1 MARER
6 HRRLLLLR
14 APPHLLPV
22 AAVLRREHEV
32 TEVRVV
38 VAIRP
43 AEVIALVHPQ
53 QLLRRLFGAL
63 LGGEKLGPV
72 LEELVPAVLRGPQLA
87 VWRDHHPHGVA
98 NPGGVMRP
106 ALFGLVLLSRIE
118 APDPRSRGELGARVL
133 PRRFVRPIGDLT
145 HIRRRADVDEQGL
158 AVGGE
163 RQIPRAVPAS
173 GKVPHDHARLAHRLE
188 PAGGSANRYTVVAVL
203 KYSAPLLNTM
213 PVPPAVPAVS
223 RSSAF
228 PSPLV
233 SRKARTPPFAP
244 APRPST
250 SATKMSPLGATARWR
265 ARPTWSAT
273 TTAQNPAGS
282 VMPPLSGSQAG
293 EPSDGRTVG
302 LTDRASAAQPAAVIA
317 FGVIPFSPLWC
328 LRASLGSPRGTT
340 AHPSPRTAGR

>member
-32 TEVRVV
+32 TELRVV

-145 HIRRRADVDEQGL
+145 HIRWRADVDEQGL

-188 PAGGSANRYTVVAVL
+188 PAGGEREPIHRGGGAEVQRALAQHDARAARGAGGFPLVGLPVATRVAQGEDAALRPPAAPVLERDEDVAVGRDG
-203 KYSAPLLNTM
+203 K
-213 PVPPAVPAVS
+213 V
-223 RSSAF
+223 
-228 PSPLV
+228 
-233 SRKARTPPFAP
+233 ARTAD
-244 APRPST
+244 
-250 SATKMSPLGATARWR
+250 LVGHDDGAESRGERDA
-265 ARPTWSAT
+265 SVVGI
-273 TTAQNPAGS
+273 AG
-282 VMPPLSGSQAG
+282 G
-293 EPSDGRTVG
+293 
-302 LTDRASAAQPAAVIA
+302 
-317 FGVIPFSPLWC
+317 
-328 LRASLGSPRGTT
+328 
-340 AHPSPRTAGR
+340 